1 MYSKY
6 STIQRSKF
14 KATAGNSQR
23 LILAHDNKEY
33 SRK

>member
-1 MYSKY
+1 MPN
-6 STIQRSKF
+6 TIQRSKF

-23 LILAHDNKEY
+23 LILAQDNKEY